1 MQTWHCI
8 ALLVLSV
15 GIFFYATYLRD
26 VEKNTT
32 LSLEDI
38 TSLEKKLGIE
48 KVDFENNFTEKASKN
63 KESTWAEKSLTL
75 KTSITQNYALAYHAS
90 ALEGEIFLESLLAK
104 LNDNPNAKSLI
115 LGTFVNEL
123 FNHSEKEILSSLI
136 YTRRLSPG
144 KLEILCKGHSASAAT
159 LLGEIIQREYKK
171 AIALEEK
178 TRPLLPSLHEKLKSM
193 LQLEKEAAEIKVY
206 LSSMLEDNPNESI
219 EAMALRSEILQL
231 DNDIDQ
237 FRNSLIKIDSI
248 HNEKTSPR
256 DYLNIKRVQEYGKV
270 SEYSHI
276 YEKLEQMSKDKKLN
290 ELTKAEVIKNL
301 HLTGDSLNQEII
313 LAINFMKERVSE
325 LLQKKSSLQQE
336 LADHILSK
344 KTLITQ
350 DPRVKKLN
358 FIRDELAKTQES
370 YEDELLR
377 WMNCKNSFEIHK
389 DS

>member
-1 MQTWHCI
+1 
-8 ALLVLSV
+8 
-15 GIFFYATYLRD
+15 
-26 VEKNTT
+26 
-32 LSLEDI
+32 
-38 TSLEKKLGIE
+38 
-48 KVDFENNFTEKASKN
+48 
-63 KESTWAEKSLTL
+63 
-75 KTSITQNYALAYHAS
+75 
-90 ALEGEIFLESLLAK
+90 
-104 LNDNPNAKSLI
+104 
-115 LGTFVNEL
+115 
-123 FNHSEKEILSSLI
+123 
-136 YTRRLSPG
+136 
-144 KLEILCKGHSASAAT
+144 
-159 LLGEIIQREYKK
+159 
-171 AIALEEK
+171 
-178 TRPLLPSLHEKLKSM
+178 LHEKLKSM